1 MITLYGIPNCN
12 SVSKARKWLTENNI
26 DYCFHNFKKQGLEQ
40 TTLDKWLDVLGW
52 EVLLNKRGTTW
63 RKLPEDTKADI
74 DRNKASLIMLDNT
87 TIIKRPVLNI
97 NGDFHIGFKNEQYEE
112 IFK

>member
-26 DYCFHNFKKQGLEQ
+26 DYCFHNFNKQGLEQ